1 MSDVSATSADLA
13 QTLGATDQ
21 ALFQTATDLASTSI
35 TALGL
40 GSPYT
45 PIGWCLH
52 YLEFLHSVLPWWGA
66 IAVGTLLLRLTVFP
80 VVISAQKTAAKLNEV
95 LPEQALLKEKMNQ
108 ARLVGDS
115 MEFARLSNESH
126 TLFKRHGVNP
136 IKAMLAPMAQIP
148 LFLTFFLTLRRMAN
162 YPVESLKEGGFS
174 WVVDLS
180 IPDPFLVLPVVTAL
194 SLWVTLELSFRSGKF
209 PSLFTFSFS
218 IAQYLPLN
226 LGLNPNQTPI
236 FKYGARIVPLVT
248 LAFTY
253 DFPAAILMYWCT
265 NNALSILQVAAL
277 KQPAVRTFLNIPQIK
292 VNPAR
297 LPVNQKSF
305 KKRQFRCA

>member
-1 MSDVSATSADLA
+1 
-13 QTLGATDQ
+13 
-21 ALFQTATDLASTSI
+21 
-35 TALGL
+35 
-40 GSPYT
+40 
-45 PIGWCLH
+45 
-52 YLEFLHSVLPWWGA
+52 
-66 IAVGTLLLRLTVFP
+66 
-80 VVISAQKTAAKLNEV
+80 
-95 LPEQALLKEKMNQ
+95 MNQ

-194 SLWVTLELSFRSGKF
+194 SLWVTLELSFRSG
-209 PSLFTFSFS
+209 
-218 IAQYLPLN
+218 
-226 LGLNPNQTPI
+226 LNPNQTPI

-305 KKRQFRCA
+305 KKHFKETMENAKINKMMEERKTIDEITFKKAGIGPLKKTFKEDPTR